1 MFHPLLANPGKLKDK
16 DLEDKIL
23 DLSKKY
29 HIAARLG
36 QGGMCQQIIMAL
48 EVYKTEQQQ
57 RYKQTNKV
65 MVNKQEK
72 GLDDLINVN

>member
-1 MFHPLLANPGKLKDK
+1 MFHPLLANPSKLKDK
-16 DLEDKIL
+16 DLEEKIQ

-29 HIAARLG
+29 HMAARLG